1 MYYSV
6 TLPSMK
12 KTSFDLNKAARSEI
26 GSTAAEEGVVSEA
39 AEEVE

>member
-1 MYYSV
+1 MYCSV

-12 KTSFDLNKAARSEI
+12 KTSFDLNRAARSEI
-26 GSTAAEEGVVSEA
+26 GSTAVGEGVVSAA